1 MPDKNSRHI
10 TFCLCPGFPWSC
22 IASALFILSDVS
34 SAEYLWD
41 ALLDA
46 LLDAMVE
53 FNGSVVGM
61 AALRA
66 LAVAQA

>member
-10 TFCLCPGFPWSC
+10 TFCLCPGIPLSC
-22 IASALFILSDVS
+22 IASALIILSDVS
-34 SAEYLWD
+34 SAEYSWD
-41 ALLDA
+41 ALL
-46 LLDAMVE
+46 E

-61 AALRA
+61 AALWA